1 MTGFICDVTALADS
15 FWSLEGVDASMRME
29 VITRT
34 ERRRLYSD
42 AEKARLLAEC
52 DAPRAS
58 VKKVA
63 ERNDMAASVLHRWR
77 LQRKQ
82 ARAGASVPMQF
93 VSFGE
98 IVALEAEVQKRAER
112 GAPRLKRDYSKSVSV
127 VRSPESSIAAP
138 TDPEP
143 PLLPHPCGAPGTIA
157 IVLTSGVRVSVDS
170 YVNEKALARVLRTL
184 KIIA

>member
-1 MTGFICDVTALADS
+1 
-15 FWSLEGVDASMRME
+15 MRME

-34 ERRRLYSD
+34 ERRRLYSN

-52 DAPRAS
+52 DAPDAS

-82 ARAGASVPMQF
+82 ARVEASVPMQF

-98 IVALEAEVQKRAER
+98 IEALDAEVQKRVER
-112 GAPRLKRDYSKSVSV
+112 SAPRLTRDYSTPVSA

-138 TDPEP
+138 TDSEP
-143 PLLPHPCGAPGTIA
+143 PLLPHPGGAPGAIA
-157 IVLTSGVRVSVDS
+157 IAFGSGLRVSVDS

-184 KIIA
+184 KVIAWLRWLPAPKSILRPSR